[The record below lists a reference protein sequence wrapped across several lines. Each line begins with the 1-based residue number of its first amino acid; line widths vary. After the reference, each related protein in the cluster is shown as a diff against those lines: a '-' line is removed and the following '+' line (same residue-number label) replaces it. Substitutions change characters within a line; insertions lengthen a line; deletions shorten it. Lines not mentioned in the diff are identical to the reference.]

1 MHARNTSG
9 NLDIIEK
16 SNVSSL
22 HLPHQT
28 MRLKFSL
35 LLPYAPKFFT
45 GNKIQGMNVMKI
57 CYKSVT
63 ACPRVGIH

>member
-22 HLPHQT
+22 HLPPQT

-35 LLPYAPKFFT
+35 LLPYAPKFLLEIKFR
-45 GNKIQGMNVMKI
+45 
-57 CYKSVT
+57 
-63 ACPRVGIH
+63 A